1 MNFWTDWRNCP
12 GRRIERVIKYL
23 VCVQRAECE
32 ITRPFLDRPMAE
44 LKQSTTQPD
53 HGVSRDGGCDVNHDD
68 VVSMETAV

>member
-32 ITRPFLDRPMAE
+32 ITRPFLTDRWR
-44 LKQSTTQPD
+44 S
-53 HGVSRDGGCDVNHDD
+53 
-68 VVSMETAV
+68 